1 MDRRHLALVLLLL
14 FVACTGV
21 AIVVSGSRP
30 ANAPGLAPV
39 VLQGLGYL
47 LGLAAAVLL
56 LTPDR
61 GGTARLGEPDRR
73 IGGVLLGALLVL
85 VLLDVVALIADE
97 GGANIGAGLVR
108 LVFLLLVGLATA
120 RLAVRNSAARR
131 AR

>member
-1 MDRRHLALVLLLL
+1 VDRRHLALVLLLS

-30 ANAPGLAPV
+30 ASAPGLAPV

-47 LGLAAAVLL
+47 LGLVAAALL
-56 LTPDR
+56 LTPDQ
-61 GGTARLGEPDRR
+61 GGVARLGEPDRR

-85 VLLDVVALIADE
+85 VLLDVVALIADD